1 MFINI
6 LFCYIFS
13 NPFNKAGK
21 TAGLKAGIS
30 HPLDYAYQKIY
41 ASKERIVGKNKNTV
55 ALRKLEKILRAEN
68 PREDIIPI
76 VEELRKKIF
85 RENNIRDID
94 QFIDEYE
101 QFKEESKIYKQASE
115 EYSGKYAKVLE
126 KYGEI
131 VEKYIDRGWKFIT
144 EYRKV
149 QRALNMWRGIAV
161 ALFAGLL
168 CSHWSDTNQALQR
181 LMNWIIENRQWLF
194 SGVGVTSVVLS
205 VTFVYRKFIQKP

>member
-1 MFINI
+1 M
-6 LFCYIFS
+6 
-13 NPFNKAGK
+13 
-21 TAGLKAGIS
+21 
-30 HPLDYAYQKIY
+30 
-41 ASKERIVGKNKNTV
+41 GKNKDTV

-115 EYSGKYAKVLE
+115 EYYGKYAKVLE
-126 KYGEI
+126 KYGEMA
-131 VEKYIDRGWKFIT
+131 EKYIDRGWQFIT

-149 QRALNMWRGIAV
+149 QRVSNMWRGIAV
-161 ALFAGLL
+161 ALFVGLL
-168 CSHWSDTNQALQR
+168 YGHWSDTHQGLQR
-181 LMNWIIENRQWLF
+181 LITWVIENRQWLF

-205 VTFVYRKFIQKP
+205 ITFIYRKFIQKP